1 MNYVQYVKRHLNI
14 SLPTI
19 WHDLTNHDN
28 PDLFKP
34 NGSQIYHGYQGE
46 GKSLS
51 MYHAT
56 KKLKARYPRAIL
68 VSNLTLS
75 GYHPVRILNKS
86 GAVDESRLQ
95 ALIAQMDASKHYIYY
110 ESYDELIT
118 LLRNCRN
125 GDYGVIFNIDEIHNY
140 FHSHDSKNM
149 PMWVVQVFSQQR
161 KQKLLILGTVQDWED
176 LIKAIR
182 RQIDN
187 LIECHRVGYFIF
199 QAAVDPRTAEMQYG
213 ERMFTIRKK
222 GMFFISKKLREGT
235 DTYHVID
242 SGREILGGAD
252 LEPVKNLTRKG
263 AKKAVKANKITVNSA
278 ANLRTR
284 LTS

>member
-1 MNYVQYVKRHLNI
+1 MNYTPYIKRHLGV
-14 SLPTI
+14 SLGTI
-19 WHDLTNHDN
+19 WHDLTNR
-28 PDLFKP
+28 PDPDEFRP

-56 KKLKARYPRAIL
+56 RKLKKRYPKALL

-75 GYHPVRILNKS
+75 DFTGVKCP
-86 GAVDESRLQ
+86 ATPERLA
-95 ALIAQMDASKHYIYY
+95 ALLDNPKFDRASMYIYY
-110 ESYDELIT
+110 ETYDELIL
-118 LLRNCRN
+118 LLRHCRN
-125 GDYGVIFNIDEIHNY
+125 GKEGVIFNIDEIHNY
-140 FHSHDSKNM
+140 FHSHDSKTM

-176 LIKAIR
+176 VIKAIR

-187 LIECHRVGYFIF
+187 LVECRRFGYFIL

-213 ERMFTIRKK
+213 ERLFSVRKR
-222 GMFFISKKLREGT
+222 GMFFINKKLREGT

-242 SGREILGGAD
+242 SGREIMGGMD
-252 LEPVKNLTRKG
+252 LAPAKDLTAKG
-263 AKKAVKANKITVNSA
+263 NRKAVRESKTAK
-278 ANLRTR
+278 R
-284 LTS
+284 LAISKG

>member
-1 MNYVQYVKRHLNI
+1 MNYVAFVRRHLGV
-14 SLPTI
+14 SLPTV
-19 WHDLTNHDN
+19 WHDLTNRDD
-28 PDLFKP
+28 PDFFRP

-56 KKLKARYPRAIL
+56 LKVKARYPRAVL

-75 GYHPVRILNKS
+75 NMRPVRCPQN
-86 GAVDESRLQ
+86 E
-95 ALIAQMDASKHYIYY
+95 ALIPEYIERIDPVKQYIYY
-110 ESYDELIT
+110 ETHSELIM
-118 LLRNCRN
+118 LLRTARN
-125 GDYGVIFNIDEIHNY
+125 GTKGVVFNIDEIHNY
-140 FHSHDSKNM
+140 FHSHDSKAM

-161 KQKLLILGTVQDWED
+161 KQHILILGTVQDWED

-187 LIECHRVGYFIF
+187 LIECHRVWYFIF
-199 QAAVDPRTAEMQYG
+199 QQAVDPRTAEMQYG
-213 ERMFTIRKK
+213 ERSFTVRKK

-242 SGREILGGAD
+242 SGREVLGGGE
-252 LEPVKNLTRKG
+252 LEPTKDLTRRG
-263 AKKAVKANKITVNSA
+263 NRQAVKKQKVALKS
-278 ANLRTR
+278 
-284 LTS
+284 S

>member
-1 MNYVQYVKRHLNI
+1 MNYTPFIKRHFNVDFR
-14 SLPTI
+14 TI
-19 WHDLTNHDN
+19 WHDMTNRGD
-28 PDLFKP
+28 PDDFKP

-56 KKLKARYPRAIL
+56 QKLKRRYPKALL

-75 GYHPVRILNKS
+75 GYRAVRTP
-86 GAVDESRLQ
+86 VDETRML
-95 ALIAQMDASKHYIYY
+95 ALIRSPKFDPATMYIYY
-110 ESYDELIT
+110 ETYDELIM
-118 LLRNCRN
+118 LLRACRN
-125 GDYGVIFNIDEIHNY
+125 GSHGVIFNIDEIHNY
-140 FHSHDSKNM
+140 FHSHDSKSM

-176 LIKAIR
+176 VIKAIR

-187 LIECHRVGYFIF
+187 LVECHRIGYFIF

-213 ERMFTIRKK
+213 ERSFTIRKK

-235 DTYHVID
+235 DTLHVID
-242 SGREILGGAD
+242 SGREIMGGMDLATPAD
-252 LEPVKNLTRKG
+252 LTAKGNRQAVKN
-263 AKKAVKANKITVNSA
+263 AKISKKLAISS
-278 ANLRTR
+278 R
-284 LTS
+284 